1 MARDARASEVPPY
14 PLIQSSA
21 AHDRRRAL
29 IVSLILLTTLAVLSA
44 IGPLY
49 RAQFLAEVDVNE
61 GWNAYH
67 VDAVL
72 HGLPL
77 YPSPDLLITNNYP
90 PLYYYLVAGLSSIFG
105 DTIFIGRALSFIA
118 VLAVGAEIFL
128 ILRRLAVGQRPA
140 FAAAVAYF
148 ATMCRL
154 FDGRVAV
161 NDPQLLA
168 HAIVGLGLLLFL
180 IEREGDHRWFVLS
193 ASTMVLAGFVK
204 HNVVAVP
211 AATFLFLLLED
222 RKSAA
227 RFAAVGLGMAL
238 GGLWLCALAY
248 GPSFA
253 FNILEPR
260 PYHLLRGIKSLE
272 DLHRVPVQF
281 ILWVGYALW
290 CKDQNRGRLINLLCL
305 AGLAESFGMR
315 TAEEVDRNAS
325 YDLLF
330 ALHLAFGAVLERA
343 NDIRPRAL
351 STSAYQA
358 VLIAATTARLLF
370 GEPMDSFNVLIN
382 PAIVQYFRDA
392 EAATLADVERV
403 RRIPGPVFCES
414 PYTCFMAGKPFV
426 VDGINLQFR
435 VTMGREPCDVI
446 DRLLESGEL
455 TYVPSRTGSP
465 NLRPYRFVLPLAY
478 RLEENRENVT
488 APVSQI
494 SCGRRP
500 AYKLQISFAAQD
512 AIDQTPRR

>member
-1 MARDARASEVPPY
+1 MASDAYASEVSRPP
-14 PLIQSSA
+14 LVQSSA
-21 AHDRRRAL
+21 APDRQRAL
-29 IVSLILLTTLAVLSA
+29 IVSLVLLTALGVLSA

-67 VDAVL
+67 VDAIL

-90 PLYYYLVAGLSSIFG
+90 PLYYYLLAGLSSIFG
-105 DTIFIGRALSFIA
+105 DTIFIGRVLSFMA
-118 VLAVGAEIFL
+118 VLAIGVEIFL
-128 ILRRLAVGQRPA
+128 ILRRLAVGQIPA

-168 HAIVGLGLLLFL
+168 HAIMGLGLLLFL
-180 IEREGDHRWFVLS
+180 IERERGHRWFALS
-193 ASTMVLAGFVK
+193 AGTMVLAGFFK
-204 HNVVAVP
+204 HNLVAVP
-211 AATFLFLLLED
+211 AATFVFLLLED
-222 RKSAA
+222 RKNAA

-238 GGLWLCALAY
+238 GGLWVCALAY

-253 FNILEPR
+253 FNLFEPR
-260 PYHLLRGIKSLE
+260 PYRLLRGMKSLE
-272 DLHRVPVQF
+272 DLHRVPVQV

-290 CKDQNRGRLINLLCL
+290 CRDKDRGRLINLLCL
-305 AGLAESFGMR
+305 AGLAESFGARM
-315 TAEEVDRNAS
+315 AEEVDKNAG

-343 NDIRPRAL
+343 ADIHPRAL
-351 STSAYQA
+351 SASAYQA
-358 VLIAATTARLLF
+358 ALIAATTVRLLF
-370 GEPMDSFNVLIN
+370 GEPMDSFNVLID
-382 PAIVQYFRDA
+382 PAMAQYFRDA
-392 EAATLADVERV
+392 EAATVADAARV

-435 VTMGREPCDVI
+435 VTMGGEPCDIV
-446 DRLLESGEL
+446 DRQLASGAL
-455 TYVPSRTGSP
+455 TYVPSRTGNP
-465 NLRPYRFVLPLAY
+465 NLRPYRFVLPPEY
-478 RLEENRENVT
+478 RLDESGVKLT
-488 APVSQI
+488 APVSPI
-494 SCGRRP
+494 SCG
-500 AYKLQISFAAQD
+500 K
-512 AIDQTPRR
+512 

>member
-1 MARDARASEVPPY
+1 VCSEVPPY

-168 HAIVGLGLLLFL
+168 HAIVGLGLLLF
-180 IEREGDHRWFVLS
+180 
-193 ASTMVLAGFVK
+193 
-204 HNVVAVP
+204 
-211 AATFLFLLLED
+211 
-222 RKSAA
+222 
-227 RFAAVGLGMAL
+227 
-238 GGLWLCALAY
+238 
-248 GPSFA
+248 
-253 FNILEPR
+253 
-260 PYHLLRGIKSLE
+260 
-272 DLHRVPVQF
+272 
-281 ILWVGYALW
+281 
-290 CKDQNRGRLINLLCL
+290 
-305 AGLAESFGMR
+305 
-315 TAEEVDRNAS
+315 
-325 YDLLF
+325 

-351 STSAYQA
+351 GTSAYQA

-370 GEPMDSFNVLIN
+370 GEPMDSFNVLTN

-392 EAATLADVERV
+392 EAAALADVERV

-446 DRLLESGEL
+446 DRLLESGEP

>member
-1 MARDARASEVPPY
+1 MASDAYASEIPRHPV
-14 PLIQSSA
+14 IQSSA
-21 AHDRRRAL
+21 ARDLQRAL
-29 IVSLILLTTLAVLSA
+29 IISLVLLTTLAVLSA

-67 VDAVL
+67 VDAIL

-90 PLYYYLVAGLSSIFG
+90 PLYYYLAAGLSSIFG
-105 DTIFIGRALSFIA
+105 DTIFIGRALSFMA
-118 VLAVGAEIFL
+118 VLAVGVESFL
-128 ILRRLAVGQRPA
+128 ILRRLAVGQLPA

-161 NDPQLLA
+161 NDPQLPA
-168 HAIVGLGLLLFL
+168 QAIMGLGLLLFL
-180 IEREGDHRWFVLS
+180 IERERGHRWFVLS
-193 ASTMVLAGFVK
+193 AGTMVLAGFFK

-227 RFAAVGLGMAL
+227 RFAAVGAGMAL

-253 FNILEPR
+253 FNVFEPR
-260 PYHLLRGIKSLE
+260 PYRLLRGLKSLE
-272 DLHRVPVQF
+272 DLHRVPVQI
-281 ILWVGYALW
+281 ILWVGYAVG
-290 CKDQNRGRLINLLCL
+290 CKDAGRGRLINLLCL
-305 AGLAESFGMR
+305 AGLAESFGFRM
-315 TAEEVDRNAS
+315 AEEVDRNAG

-343 NDIRPRAL
+343 GDIYPRAL
-351 STSAYQA
+351 SASAYRA
-358 VLIAATTARLLF
+358 VLLTATSIRLLF
-370 GEPMDSFNVLIN
+370 GEPMDSFNVLID
-382 PAIVQYFRDA
+382 PAMVHYFRDA
-392 EAATLADVERV
+392 EAATIADVARV

-414 PYTCFMAGKPFV
+414 PYTCFMAGKPFA

-435 VTMGREPCDVI
+435 VTMGGEPCDVI
-446 DRLLESGEL
+446 DRQLASGEL
-455 TYVPSRTGSP
+455 TYVPNRTGSP
-465 NLRPYRFVLPLAY
+465 NLRPYRFVLPLEY
-478 RLEENRENVT
+478 RLDATGEKLT

-494 SCGRRP
+494 SCG
-500 AYKLQISFAAQD
+500 K
-512 AIDQTPRR
+512 